1 MVVLAGLSGLL
12 IGAAVAW
19 RAALAWANAEVGRV
33 RARMQDQIGY
43 WQDQAERARASAA
56 NVAEQ
61 TAAWVAGCRQ
71 GREDVL
77 SLARALAQH
86 GSEAG
91 EGSPDG

>member
-12 IGAAVAW
+12 IGAGCLAG
-19 RAALAWANAEVGRV
+19 RAGVGRHGGRV

-43 WQDQAERARASAA
+43 WQDQTERARASAA
-56 NVAEQ
+56 RAAEQ

-77 SLARALAQH
+77 SLARSMARH
-86 GSEAG
+86 CPGAG
-91 EGSPDG
+91 EGSADG